1 MLPCL
6 PNGYAEPVA
15 TPQQPRTS
23 NPLDSVD
30 DIMYI
35 LDADLRFVSV
45 NAFALTLWGRQE
57 HELLGR
63 DWRDNLPFVPSPEVV
78 ATFRHAINT
87 QTRTEVETFGISH
100 RGWVGIILYPHEGGL
115 LVHVRRLLRNA
126 PTINDTDL
134 DALTGCLTR
143 QAFLHAQVFLDLPC
157 VLAIIDLNQL
167 KAVNTRLGHSGGDL
181 HIRQIAHG
189 VREVLP
195 PGTLMCRWGGDEFVI
210 LSPGKDRRPVEEALM
225 ASHARIPT
233 PLPGVRAFSEGLTVW
248 SPETPYERAF
258 ALADEQLQV
267 QKNRLN
273 NAAPG
278 DWDVLAFVDFSKR
291 LEALNEPDAIVQH
304 ALDSLLNL
312 LDFDQAIFATW
323 EGPIHLVTHTSVRA
337 GVRPLSLPLNVP
349 ITIQGLTARV
359 QRTQQTA
366 WSTDYAGEPD
376 VLPSALEEGVKSAI
390 VTPVFSQGQ
399 VIASIVLRTVYR
411 WQTITPHMRKVVE
424 LTALRLEHALELRRA
439 VHEVRSTLESGLLTL
454 GIVLEAR
461 DLETHGHTLRTAE
474 MATSLGETLG
484 LAGIE
489 LDHLREGAYLHDLGK
504 LAIPDAILHKPGKLT
519 PEEWTLMQ
527 SHTTSGFDLA
537 SRIPGL
543 SSTVL
548 RVIRH
553 HHERWDGTGYPDGL
567 AGTAIPLAARIFAVC
582 DVYDALVSERPYKQA
597 WTPKAARVEI
607 QVQAGRQFDPEVV
620 EAFLKHQ
627 SG

>member
-1 MLPCL
+1 
-6 PNGYAEPVA
+6 V
-15 TPQQPRTS
+15 TPPRLNRIP
-23 NPLDSVD
+23 NPLDSVE

-35 LDADLRFVSV
+35 LDADLRFVFV
-45 NAFALTLWGRQE
+45 NAFALTLWGRQQ
-57 HELLGR
+57 HELLGK
-63 DWRDNLPFVPSPEVV
+63 DWRDNLPFAPSPEVV
-78 ATFRHAINT
+78 ATFQHAIRT

-115 LVHVRRLLRNA
+115 VVHVRRLLRNA

-143 QAFLHAQVFLDLPC
+143 QAFLNAQVFLDLPC
-157 VLAIIDLNQL
+157 VLAIIDLNRL
-167 KAVNTRLGHSGGDL
+167 KSVNTRLGHSGGDL

-195 PGTLMCRWGGDEFVI
+195 SGTLMCRWGGDEFVI
-210 LSPGKDRRPVEEALM
+210 LAPGEDVRPLEVALR

-233 PLPGVRAFSEGLTVW
+233 PFPGVRAFSEGLTVW
-248 SPETPYERAF
+248 YPGTPYERAF
-258 ALADEQLQV
+258 ALADELLQV
-267 QKNRLN
+267 QKDRLN
-273 NAAPG
+273 DAAPG

-304 ALDSLLNL
+304 ALDSLLDL
-312 LDFDQAIFATW
+312 LDFDQAIYAKW
-323 EGPIHLVTHTSVRA
+323 EGSNHYVTHKSVRA
-337 GVRPLSLPLNVP
+337 GVSPPPQPLNIP
-349 ITIQGLTARV
+349 IAIKGLTATV

-366 WSTDYAGEPD
+366 WATDYPNEPD
-376 VLPSALEEGVKSAI
+376 MLPSALEEGVKSAI

-399 VIASIVLRTVYR
+399 VIASLVLRTMHR

-439 VHEVRSTLESGLLTL
+439 VDEIRSTLESGLLTL

-461 DLETHGHTLRTAE
+461 DLETHGHTLRTAA
-474 MATSLGETLG
+474 MATSLGEALG

-527 SHTTSGFDLA
+527 RHTTSGFDLA
-537 SRIPGL
+537 SRILGL
-543 SSTVL
+543 SGTVL
-548 RVIRH
+548 SVIRH
-553 HHERWDGTGYPDGL
+553 HHERWDGTGYPDSL
-567 AGTAIPLAARIFAVC
+567 VGTGIPLAARIFAVC
-582 DVYDALVSERPYKQA
+582 DVYDALISERPYKQA
-597 WTPKAARVEI
+597 WTHDNAALEI
-607 QVQAGRQFDPEVV
+607 QQQSGRQFDPTVV
-620 EAFLKHQ
+620 LAFLALM
-627 SG
+627 GRTAE